1 MKNTETKKIK
11 KQTIPKPKTTQPKK
25 IPGGGYISPEMNEI
39 KICFENGFCKSGI
52 TDDLTEE
59 DGKFEWIS

>member
-1 MKNTETKKIK
+1 MKNTETKKI
-11 KQTIPKPKTTQPKK
+11 I
-25 IPGGGYISPEMNEI
+25 GGGYVSPEMNEM
-39 KICFENGFCKSGI
+39 KVCFENGFCKSGI

>member
-1 MKNTETKKIK
+1 MKNTETKKILG
-11 KQTIPKPKTTQPKK
+11 
-25 IPGGGYISPEMNEI
+25 GGGYISPEMNEI